1 MTVELTALTKSYDIP
16 GGEEIAV
23 NGIDIDI
30 GEDEFVSLVGPSGC
44 GKSTTLRCI
53 AGLETPT
60 SGEIR
65 INGED
70 VTDTAPNKRGLAMMF
85 QDIALYPHMTVRE
98 NIAYPLKV
106 RGVSK
111 DNRHEEATAAAEV
124 MRIADL
130 LDKYPGELSGGQRQR
145 CALAR
150 TIVYDPKAFLMD
162 EPLSDLDAKLKV
174 AVRKEIQRVH
184 DRVERPTIYV
194 THDQA
199 EALSMSDRVAVMN
212 DGELMGIATPDEH
225 YNFPANKFIA
235 SFIGNPSMNFVTG
248 QLRSSSDREAQHA
261 SSSRAKPG
269 DGTITVEFHDNEIE
283 LGATGNEPRSETV
296 EIGFR
301 PEVVDLH
308 TDPDEGYFEGTLELI
323 ERIGD
328 RRLATIQ
335 GPDGEIRAM
344 VPDSYAASEGAQVGV
359 SFDERDAHV
368 FDDRTQNVVG
378 RGRIESAE
386 ITAESSS

>member
-1 MTVELTALTKSYDIP
+1 MTVELHELTKVYDVP
-16 GGEEIAV
+16 SGEDVAV
-23 NGIDIDI
+23 DGIDLEI

-60 SGEIR
+60 SGEINV
-65 INGED
+65 NGED
-70 VTDTAPNKRGLAMMF
+70 VTDIAPSKRGLAMMF
-85 QDIALYPHMTVRE
+85 QDIALYPHMSVKD

-106 RGVSK
+106 RGVPK
-111 DNRHEEATAAAEV
+111 EVRHKEATEAAEI
-124 MRIADL
+124 MRIAEL

-174 AVRKEIQRVH
+174 TVRKEIQRIH

-194 THDQA
+194 THDQG

-225 YNFPANKFIA
+225 YHSPANKFIA
-235 SFIGNPSMNFVTG
+235 GFIGNPSMNFVTG
-248 QLRSSSDREAQHA
+248 RLLSSGNGRIS
-261 SSSRAKPG
+261 
-269 DGTITVEFHDNEIE
+269 VEFYDNEIE
-283 LGATGNEPRSETV
+283 LGATVNEPQSETV

-308 TDPDEGYFEGTLELI
+308 ADPDDGYFEGTLELI

-335 GPDGEIRAM
+335 GPGREILAI
-344 VPDSYAASEGAQVGV
+344 VADSSPQSEGRDVSI
-359 SFDERDAHV
+359 SFDEENAHAFDAQ
-368 FDDRTQNVVG
+368 TQDVIG
-378 RGRIESAE
+378 RGHIENTE
-386 ITAESSS
+386 VPRP